1 MSVFAN
7 ENNPNR
13 LKSFK
18 NKGKDEGVSM
28 FNSIYGKCFSES
40 QLRLLNEFLCS

>member
-1 MSVFAN
+1 MPVFAN

-18 NKGKDEGVSM
+18 NKGKDEGVS
-28 FNSIYGKCFSES
+28 I
-40 QLRLLNEFLCS
+40 LRLIQSI